1 MIKQDPKINQL
12 SKMRNIDRLMY
23 LNEAQEQAELSEKY
37 FTYNNAQVK
46 FATGKYQN
54 YTTVKP

>member
-23 LNEAQEQAELSEKY
+23 LNEAQE
-37 FTYNNAQVK
+37 
-46 FATGKYQN
+46 
-54 YTTVKP
+54 